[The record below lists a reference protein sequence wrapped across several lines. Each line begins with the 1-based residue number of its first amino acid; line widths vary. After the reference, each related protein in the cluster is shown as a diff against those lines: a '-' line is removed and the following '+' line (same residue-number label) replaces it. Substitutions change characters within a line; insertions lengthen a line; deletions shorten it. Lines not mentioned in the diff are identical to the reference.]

1 MKNFK
6 IGDTI
11 YEDFEGNNSIPPQI
25 FELKITRID
34 ENGVY
39 ILDQEYYINE
49 ELSYPFRE
57 FGKMWFDNI
66 ADLFKYRT
74 NT

>member
-6 IGDTI
+6 IGDII
-11 YEDFEGNNSIPPQI
+11 YEDFGGNSQIPPQI

-39 ILDQEYYINE
+39 VLDKEYYINE
-49 ELSYPFRE
+49 ELSYPFSS
-57 FGKMWFDNI
+57 FGEMWFSNI
-66 ADLFKYRT
+66 DDLFNNKKK
-74 NT
+74 